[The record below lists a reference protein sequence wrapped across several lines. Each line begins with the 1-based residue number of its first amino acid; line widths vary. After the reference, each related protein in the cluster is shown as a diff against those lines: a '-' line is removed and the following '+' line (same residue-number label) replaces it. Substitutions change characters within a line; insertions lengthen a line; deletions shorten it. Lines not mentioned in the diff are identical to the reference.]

1 MKVFI
6 KIFLFLFLIS
16 LVSSCAKKNIEV
28 LVPVIEYKIKDR
40 ALAKILD
47 SLLSLK
53 PKYFYTKIKID
64 YKDNATDV
72 SFKTSLKIVSD
83 SALNAIVTKIGIP
96 IANGLITT
104 DSAKILNI
112 HQKCLINSS
121 WDNFRDLLNIEI
133 DYFNLENILLGRP
146 LTDAFNQKYFVEK
159 EEYEAMAESS
169 KKVSDTTLSI
179 ATIPKSKLLLNYILQ
194 DNLKDLAETRIF
206 STDDSTD
213 IRIQYLSREIV
224 SGFNLPNKV
233 LISLSKSK
241 YNLVVKLEYDK
252 TTVNEKIEIIFLIPE
267 KYEVCN

>member
-1 MKVFI
+1 MKLFI
-6 KIFLFLFLIS
+6 KLFLFLWLIF
-16 LVSSCAKKNIEV
+16 LASSCAKNLKIK
-28 LVPVIEYKIKDR
+28 PVIEYKIKDR
-40 ALAKILD
+40 VLAKILD
-47 SLLSLK
+47 SLSTLK
-53 PKYFYTKIKID
+53 PRYFYTKIKID
-64 YKDNATDV
+64 YKDNTTDV

-83 SALNAIVTKIGIP
+83 SAINAIVTKIGIP

-159 EEYEAMAESS
+159 EEYEALTESS
-169 KKVSDTTLSI
+169 KKVSDTTLSV

-233 LISLSKSK
+233 MISLSKSK
-241 YNLVVKLEYDK
+241 YNLVIKLEYDK

>member
-1 MKVFI
+1 MAKFEGS
-6 KIFLFLFLIS
+6 LIADGVKNGKESRYLQIPTAAGRESDDRLEYWRS
-16 LVSSCAKKNIEV
+16 LGQRQA
-28 LVPVIEYKIKDR
+28 D
-40 ALAKILD
+40 ALGVECTYL
-47 SLLSLK
+47 
-53 PKYFYTKIKID
+53 
-64 YKDNATDV
+64 
-72 SFKTSLKIVSD
+72 
-83 SALNAIVTKIGIP
+83 P
-96 IANGLITT
+96 IY
-104 DSAKILNI
+104 S
-112 HQKCLINSS
+112 
-121 WDNFRDLLNIEI
+121 RE
-133 DYFNLENILLGRP
+133 
-146 LTDAFNQKYFVEK
+146 DAFNQKYFVEK